1 MGGAATTRHDR
12 PARRSSATAR
22 RRAGCP
28 PPRAWPTGQGGRCL
42 GSICRVD
49 RQPMVRLNVGC
60 GRNILPGWINIDMAP
75 LPGVDIVTD
84 LEDCK
89 RQRLPLEDGSA
100 DEFFLSHLIEH
111 IRQPL
116 PLMEELHRI
125 AKPDALM

>member
-1 MGGAATTRHDR
+1 VTASRSNTWCVSTSAAD
-12 PARRSSATAR
+12 
-22 RRAGCP
+22 G
-28 PPRAWPTGQGGRCL
+28 
-42 GSICRVD
+42 
-49 RQPMVRLNVGC
+49 
-60 GRNILPGWINIDMAP
+60 NILPGWINIDRTP

-84 LEDCK
+84 LEDCT

-125 AKPDALM
+125 AKHPMRS